1 MRNAYS
7 RDKVLSLV
15 ANLGVRNMVRKNAQ
29 GLWRGAIKIYQILLE
44 KEATWGE
51 LKRETGFSATIL
63 SQYLRDLQEGDWIYH
78 KETDRKYAAYKEP
91 YQTLYHQIVH
101 STLLYHEAESFKPIF
116 KSLRIGNESSELGGK
131 AIRAYVMILAA
142 SVPALV
148 CSSVRS
154 GEDVHQRLDN
164 LVEVFMRPW
173 IHTLLDLCLVRK
185 NAGEEITEDISKRL
199 YQRGMQDY
207 ENFHTRLKGL
217 SEKTT

>member
-1 MRNAYS
+1 MRH
-7 RDKVLSLV
+7 
-15 ANLGVRNMVRKNAQ
+15 MVQKSAQ

-63 SQYLRDLQEGDWIYH
+63 SQYLRDLQKSDWIYH

-101 STLLYHEAESFKPIF
+101 SMLLYHEAESFKPHF
-116 KSLRIGNESSELGGK
+116 NSLRVGNESAELERK

-142 SVPALV
+142 SLPALV

-154 GEDVHQRLDN
+154 GKDTHQRLDN

-173 IHTLLDLCLVRK
+173 LHTLLDLCLIRK
-185 NAGEEITEDISKRL
+185 NAGEEITEEISKRL
-199 YQRGMQDY
+199 YQKGMQEY
-207 ENFHTRLKGL
+207 QSFHKTLEEL
-217 SEKTT
+217 SQKAY